1 MSFKVFHEF
10 RKSGGIHGIGL
21 EEALLEDRLL
31 EAVAKGSK
39 NLGSK
44 GMDLFEK

>member
-1 MSFKVFHEF
+1 MSFKVFHTF
-10 RKSGGIHGIGL
+10 RKAGGIYGVGL
-21 EEALLEDRLL
+21 EEALLEDKLL

-39 NLGSK
+39 VIGSK